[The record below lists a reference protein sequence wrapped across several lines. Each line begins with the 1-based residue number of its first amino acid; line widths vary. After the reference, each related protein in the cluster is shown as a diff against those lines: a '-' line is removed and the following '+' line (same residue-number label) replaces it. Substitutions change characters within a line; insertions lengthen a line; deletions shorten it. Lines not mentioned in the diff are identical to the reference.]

1 MAVSAASSSSSVSSL
16 SELIAKLMALERAP
30 VKKLETQRGSLDVR
44 KAVFNDLKTK
54 LSGLRGKADT
64 LAQTGSLS
72 AFVAKAATS
81 SDTTVVTATA
91 TSSAQNTTHTLS
103 ITRLATAHSTASNR
117 YTSTDTSISSAT
129 TGTKAFDI
137 TVNGTAYTVSVTINA
152 GDTDET
158 VLTNVASAINSV
170 AGSATTAAVVHP
182 TSTTSRLTLASDT
195 TGVANKMTFTDTNGL
210 LGLLGVTNAT
220 AATDAVGG
228 YVGADPNGGD
238 QDLDAKFVLN
248 GLTFYRGSN
257 TVSDA
262 VTGVTFVLKKTGGSA
277 TVTVANDVAS
287 VRTKIEEFITSYNGT
302 IDYLNDKLKTDPST
316 KTRGALVGDTA
327 YSWLRFELR
336 SIVSGKVSTVQ
347 SGNPELL
354 SEIGITIDSTGHLSL
369 SDSTKFEAAASA
381 DMQKVSDLF
390 NTSSGVAVRV
400 EDLLGRYAQTGG
412 IVDGSTNSVT
422 RQIDNV
428 NKQIDRWEER
438 LAMKEKQLWDEF
450 AALQEALS
458 RIQSQQAFFNSWFQ
472 SSSY

>member
-1 MAVSAASSSSSVSSL
+1 MAVSAASSSSVSSIT
-16 SELIAKLMALERAP
+16 ELVAKLMALQRAP
-30 VKKLETQRGSLDVR
+30 VKKLETRRDALDVR
-44 KAVFNDLKTK
+44 KAVFSDLKAK
-54 LSGLRGKADT
+54 LSALQGKADT

-72 AFVAKAATS
+72 AFTAKAATS

-103 ITRLATAHSTASNR
+103 ITRLATAHSTASDR
-117 YTSTDTSISSAT
+117 YTSADTAISGAT
-129 TGTKAFDI
+129 TGTKQFDI
-137 TVNGTAYTVSVTINA
+137 TVDGTAYTVSVTINA
-152 GDTDET
+152 GDSDET
-158 VLTNVASAINSV
+158 VLTNVASAINSA
-170 AGSATTAAVVHP
+170 AGGATTAAVVHP
-182 TSTTSRLTLASDT
+182 TGTTSRLTLASDS
-195 TGVANKMTFTDTNGL
+195 TGVSNKMTFTDTDGL

-220 AATDAVGG
+220 AATDTVGG
-228 YVGADPNGGD
+228 YVGADPSGTA
-238 QDLDAKFVLN
+238 LDAEFVLN
-248 GLTFYRGSN
+248 GLTFTRESN

-262 VTGVTFVLKKTGGSA
+262 VTDVTFVLKKAGGSA
-277 TVTVANDVAS
+277 TVTVANDVESARS
-287 VRTKIEEFITSYNGT
+287 KIEDFINTYNET

-336 SIVSGKVSTVQ
+336 SIVSGKVTTVL

-369 SDSTKFEAAASA
+369 SDSTKFEDAASA

-400 EDLLGRYAQTGG
+400 EDLLDRYAQTGG
-412 IVDGSTNSVT
+412 IVDGSSDSVE
-422 RQIDNV
+422 RQIDNI
-428 NKQIDRWEER
+428 NDQIDRMEER

-458 RIQSQQAFFNSWFQ
+458 RIQSQQSFFNSFYQ
-472 SSSY
+472 GSSY